1 MPTFHDP
8 IADADEASEALRALA
23 HATRSFDDPAH
34 TYRVFGDL
42 LAGVRSLEQVLD
54 QLAAAHLTHRGRAHD
69 DIGDPLAGA
78 HAALAAAD
86 ELHRSRVLLDQAEV
100 RLSAAFSHS
109 GRIAWHPE
117 PAQRET
123 VQPETVQPEALQQ
136 EPARASVRRWVS
148 VVFLQGSEADEVLHL
163 IDAEGTDAVIEQL
176 KGYDY
181 GEETTQAALENGHV
195 FDEPP
200 TSALDRLV
208 TDQSGYTLTYNH
220 FAGYVSLL
228 RTYSIPAPDAL
239 GEPSA
244 VSARAAV
251 SNLGASRGSA
261 GARREPDASWFEHPG
276 VAAVKQARG
285 LSR

>member
-8 IADADEASEALRALA
+8 LADADETSEALRALA
-23 HATRSFDDPAH
+23 HATRSFDDPAQ

-69 DIGDPLAGA
+69 DNGDPLAGA
-78 HAALAAAD
+78 RAALAAAD

-117 PAQRET
+117 PAQ
-123 VQPETVQPEALQQ
+123 PETVQQ
-136 EPARASVRRWVS
+136 ESATASVRRWVS
-148 VVFLQGSEADEVLHL
+148 VVFLQGSEADDVLDL
-163 IDAEGTDAVIEQL
+163 IDAEGTDAAIEQL

-195 FDEPP
+195 YDDLP
-200 TSALDRLV
+200 TGTVDDVA
-208 TDQSGYTLTYNH
+208 TSGTYTLTYNRH
-220 FAGYVSLL
+220 LGHVSLL
-228 RTYSIPAPDAL
+228 RTHSIPAPDAL
-239 GEPSA
+239 GEHGA

-251 SNLGASRGSA
+251 SNLGASRRSTGV
-261 GARREPDASWFEHPG
+261 RREPDPSWFGHPG

>member
-8 IADADEASEALRALA
+8 LADADEASEALRALA
-23 HATRSFDDPAH
+23 HATRSFDDPAQ

-69 DIGDPLAGA
+69 DNGDPLAGT

-100 RLSAAFSHS
+100 RLSSAFSHS

-117 PAQRET
+117 PT
-123 VQPETVQPEALQQ
+123 QPETVQHDPVQQ
-136 EPARASVRRWVS
+136 EPATASVRRWVS
-148 VVFLQGSEADEVLHL
+148 VVFLQGSEADEVLDL
-163 IDAEGTDAVIEQL
+163 IDAEGTDAAIEQL

-208 TDQSGYTLTYNH
+208 TDQSGYALTYNH
-220 FAGYVSLL
+220 FAGNVSLL
-228 RTYSIPAPDAL
+228 RTHSIPAPDAL
-239 GEPSA
+239 GEHGA
-244 VSARAAV
+244 VSARSAV
-251 SNLGASRGSA
+251 SNLGASRRSTGV
-261 GARREPDASWFEHPG
+261 RREPDPSWFGYPG

>member
-8 IADADEASEALRALA
+8 LADADEASEALRALA
-23 HATRSFDDPAH
+23 HATRSFDDPAQ

-69 DIGDPLAGA
+69 DNGDSLAGT

-100 RLSAAFSHS
+100 RLSSAFSHS

-117 PAQRET
+117 PIH
-123 VQPETVQPEALQQ
+123 PETVQHEPVQQ
-136 EPARASVRRWVS
+136 EPATASVRRWVS
-148 VVFLQGSEADEVLHL
+148 VVFLQGSEADEVLDL
-163 IDAEGTDAVIEQL
+163 IDAEGTDAAIEQL

-195 FDEPP
+195 YDDLP
-200 TSALDRLV
+200 TGTVDDVA
-208 TDQSGYTLTYNH
+208 TSGTYTLTYNRH
-220 FAGYVSLL
+220 LGHVSLL
-228 RTYSIPAPDAL
+228 RTHSIPAADAL
-239 GEPSA
+239 EEPGA
-244 VSARAAV
+244 MSARAAV
-251 SNLGASRGSA
+251 SNPGASRRSA
-261 GARREPDASWFEHPG
+261 GARREPDASWFGHPG